1 MEETMNGTGLTRR
14 GVLSAAGA
22 SLALAGIG
30 SRARAQAALPNGT
43 ITLIVPFAA
52 GGATDVVS
60 RLVGK
65 AFTERTRRVVVIESV
80 GGAGGAVGA
89 TRLLRAAPDGTTLLM
104 GTVATHAINPLM
116 TKTPPYDPRT
126 DFSPISLLA
135 SVPNVLLVNSGV
147 KAKDVAELIALLK
160 AEPGRYT
167 YGSSVIGTPPH
178 LSGELFKAMAGV
190 RMEHVPYRG
199 GGPAMNDLIGGQI
212 PILFDVLSGAAG
224 NIKGG
229 SVRALA
235 VTTKER
241 SPSFPDVPTVSESGL
256 PGYETYTW
264 NAVFGPRGMAP
275 DLAERLSKEF
285 RQIVAD
291 DQIKARFAELSAIP
305 AGSTPQELA
314 KQVDVENEKW
324 APVVLSA
331 GLKN

>member
-1 MEETMNGTGLTRR
+1 M
-14 GVLSAAGA
+14 
-22 SLALAGIG
+22 
-30 SRARAQAALPNGT
+30 
-43 ITLIVPFAA
+43 
-52 GGATDVVS
+52 
-60 RLVGK
+60 
-65 AFTERTRRVVVIESV
+65 
-80 GGAGGAVGA
+80 GA

-116 TKTPPYDPRT
+116 TKTPPYDPRK
-126 DFSPISLLA
+126 DFTPISLLA
-135 SVPNVLLVNSGV
+135 TVPNVLLVNSGV

-167 YGSSVIGTPPH
+167 YGSSGIGTPPH

-291 DQIKARFAELSAIP
+291 DQIKASFAELSAIP
-305 AGSTPQELA
+305 IGSTPQELA